1 MTSGLSFHQLVW
13 PQLALGP
20 AMPFFFIPIM
30 SLAMATLTP
39 SELAGGAG
47 LLNFV
52 RTTAGA
58 FATSLTT
65 TSWTNS
71 ATVTRTAFVGR
82 LNGADNVI
90 NGIQA
95 TGASHNQALGML
107 DNIIQS
113 QAVMLATNHVFLGI
127 SVLMVISVSAVW
139 LAPKPAPGSMGG
151 RPAGGH

>member
-1 MTSGLSFHQLVW
+1 M
-13 PQLALGP
+13 
-20 AMPFFFIPIM
+20 
-30 SLAMATLTP
+30 
-39 SELAGGAG
+39 
-47 LLNFV
+47 
-52 RTTAGA
+52 
-58 FATSLTT
+58 
-65 TSWTNS
+65 
-71 ATVTRTAFVGR
+71 
-82 LNGADNVI
+82 I